1 MKRDEPPTKS
11 RHRRIARHVSG
22 FVHDYLVAL
31 PIGCAAA
38 QVWANTLPDNYFG
51 FAHANAFFVNDVAVA
66 FFLGLIT
73 KEVVEA
79 TLPDGALHPWRRAAL
94 PVAAAVGG
102 VVASIA
108 SYLALVQ
115 YVEEYK

>member
-1 MKRDEPPTKS
+1 
-11 RHRRIARHVSG
+11 
-22 FVHDYLVAL
+22 VHDYLVAL
-31 PIGCAAA
+31 PLGCAAA
-38 QVWANTLPDNYFG
+38 LVWANTLPDSYFQ
-51 FAHANAFFVNDVAVA
+51 FAHANAFFVNDVAIA

-102 VVASIA
+102 VVTSIA
-108 SYLALVQ
+108 SYLAFVR
-115 YVEEYK
+115 YVGEYMLAGGWSHPSPSIFPAATSSPG